1 MRIRGFS
8 PAVRVAA
15 VATAAIAVVYVI
27 GAIVLNLVVAQH
39 MTQQNDDQLGD
50 RLTVARHHPDTLR
63 QRVAQGDAS
72 SDIDADG
79 APVFLWAVNSRRAV
93 VAHSPGAPAL
103 PPALLTARAR
113 KTVGAAGPCSPR
125 SPTGPRSPVGHLSP
139 VGPTSPLGPCSPG
152 RPSDRSVQ

>member
-1 MRIRGFS
+1 MRIRGSS

-63 QRVAQGDAS
+63 QRVARGDAS

-79 APVFLWAVNSRRAV
+79 TPVFLWAVNSRRAV
-93 VAHSPGAPAL
+93 VAHTPAR
-103 PPALLTARAR
+103 PPCRR
-113 KTVGAAGPCSPR
+113 PCSPR
-125 SPTGPRSPVGHLSP
+125 APCATARRSPRTWAAGPRSG
-139 VGPTSPLGPCSPG
+139 
-152 RPSDRSVQ
+152 